1 MAEKKAPGTGEIV
14 MKEPSVRAAALMAGG
29 VIVFLAGLAAVWFL
43 TPSFFNAQ
51 TVEGRWWKAIVFIL
65 GMAAV
70 MLGWN
75 LFADGSEVITA
86 TPRKI
91 TIARKLRGDAVLPID
106 HVRKVRLRRRHNVN
120 PLRGMIGRKA
130 LHCYIEAREGS
141 YTTLLDGK
149 EGQEAFI
156 AYCRKHQ
163 LLKEGSEQELA
174 WFEGHPDE

>member
-1 MAEKKAPGTGEIV
+1 MAEKKTVAANEFI
-14 MKEPSVRAAALMAGG
+14 MKEPKARGIALMAGG
-29 VIVFLAGLAAVWFL
+29 VLFFLAGLAAVWFL

-75 LFADGSEVITA
+75 LFADGSEVITVN
-86 TPRKI
+86 PRKV
-91 TIARKLRGDAVLPID
+91 TISRKLRGDIVLPLD
-106 HVRKVRLRRRHNVN
+106 HIKKIRLRRRTVIN

-130 LHCYIEAREGS
+130 LHCYIEAREGA

-149 EGQEAFI
+149 EGQEKFLS
-156 AYCRKHQ
+156 YCRIHN

-174 WFEGHPDE
+174 WYEGHPDE

>member
-1 MAEKKAPGTGEIV
+1 MADKKTANAGELV
-14 MKEPSVRAAALMAGG
+14 MKEPKARAAALMAGG
-29 VIVFLAGLAAVWFL
+29 VVFFLAGLAAVWFL
-43 TPSFFNAQ
+43 TPSFFNVE

-86 TPRKI
+86 NPRKI
-91 TIARKLRGDAVLPID
+91 TISRKLRGDAVLPLD
-106 HVRKVRLRRRHNVN
+106 HIRKIRLRRRHNTN
-120 PLRGMIGRKA
+120 PLRGMIGRKV

-149 EGQEAFI
+149 EGQEEFLS
-156 AYCRKHQ
+156 YCRKHQ

-174 WFEGHPDE
+174 WFEGRSDE

>member
-1 MAEKKAPGTGEIV
+1 
-14 MKEPSVRAAALMAGG
+14 MKEPKARQIALMAGG
-29 VIVFLAGLAAVWFL
+29 AVIFLAGLAAVWFL

-75 LFADGSEVITA
+75 LFADGSEVITVN
-86 TPRKI
+86 PRKI
-91 TIARKLRGDAVLPID
+91 TIARKLRGDAVLPLD
-106 HVRKVRLRRRHNVN
+106 HIKKIRLRRRTIIN
-120 PLRGMIGRKA
+120 PLRGIPGRKA

-149 EGQEAFI
+149 EEQERFLTF
-156 AYCRKHQ
+156 CRTHD
-163 LLKEGSEQELA
+163 LLKEGSTQELA
-174 WFEGHPDE
+174 WYEGHPDD